1 MKRNKW
7 LFGRAIPASVLAAS
21 MFASNYSGIVAKAAP
36 TVSTQSFTV
45 APVST
50 GTSIYMNST
59 QITRAMP
66 AGLDTTKQVKWT
78 TSDPYVAYVDLV
90 GNKQGDYSGK
100 ILGVSGGSAK
110 ITGTGVDTNGNPAT
124 VNITVTVVE
133 TQQTTNLEKV
143 VYYYNAGDP
152 TIPAALATTN
162 WQVNNIPTAPS
173 GKKFPSKNYVG
184 YVDGENGVKWLIS
197 KDTLIK
203 SNDKILLGDERPHG
217 VITGIVSDAITLY
230 DPNLSSADQIQ
241 YLQGGRYIPQTG
253 QSSGS
258 GTNNSGAAATYN
270 AKEVI
275 TNIMPDGNNGL
286 WILGENG
293 NATHI
298 VRKQMSLMG
307 KALLQTE
314 ISRNYN
320 DRFGFQ
326 SGNTSFSSTADMI
339 KALMTGDKDAARATG
354 DTDNDGL
361 WTTMYAS
368 GEIWRYN
375 YMKENFGESDER
387 TKDAKASAIRA
398 VESIVT
404 LGYISGTQLKVTSK
418 NNVNDYV
425 YVVNSYGGNVSTIE
439 EAKAWLAENE
449 GKPVYVDENG
459 KYTLDHTKKPAASG
473 FFARSYK
480 VNTSNNGATVPEAE
494 TWDNAWIK
502 KKAGQATDIN
512 GKTVYYNVAGSFK
525 NGTNSAL
532 KAYDTVAVPPRLTN
546 IFASQN
552 EGFDADTKA
561 LDSNKVVYKAT
572 TSTDELVGHYFTL
585 DLAYKA
591 FKDEDP
597 ELAALI
603 KNNMINHTN
612 ALVLNNYFQL
622 TVNGENPTE
631 SRFNAGLTSG
641 EVNGLNVPN
650 APTRWANMNPEYLDG
665 NKDAW
670 GRDADYEDGPLNAQ
684 LLLQALAVAKD
695 FGGYTAEEK
704 ASLVNQGIDV
714 VEPLDF
720 ANEYNV
726 MNGKK
731 ASTAN
736 EHNDYEVRYPKSYN
750 SKSMLDM
757 TLQYLARYF
766 GIAAHNGDDIGVSGV
781 THESYMNYSDEE
793 EEALAY
799 YTLSHHADSFN
810 GDEIL
815 EGMNQWWTNE
825 KREKNPFM
833 TTFYAASLGALKA
846 KGIDIGNAQV
856 DLAGST
862 WQMTRIPNNFIN
874 WDVLSANRNDVTHVA
889 PNLMADQLI
898 PRDEVMMSKYNTN
911 IFGTMDR
918 RTIDSGSSRT
928 NESSTVIS
936 MPYWITQNP
945 EDAANVS
952 TLGTSVTA
960 PVNNGT
966 ESLEYAT
973 NLASMNPDANYNAAT
988 HTFTINVGDSVKL
1001 DAKTTGYVRNV
1012 SWSTD
1017 SWDQAGYSNGLP
1029 TQINADSNVAGVLDL
1044 RNLATYDDKGNVSP
1058 TDLSVNGEYYGAYA
1072 TGLKPGTSTVTA
1084 TVIDGFFRTPKKIT
1098 YTIKVVDSK
1107 ATDAIAPAKL
1117 DNDSFA
1123 YPTWLKNA
1131 MSDTSLNED
1140 GHKNV
1145 DISYE
1150 SSSPSDVTVAAN
1162 GDITYLTD
1170 NPAKITAVVTYS
1182 AMTIDGDPRFETDSH
1197 VMTFERTVSK
1207 NATSTVT
1214 FNSQGGTSVASTTAA
1229 YNEAITSPT
1238 TPTRDGYTFLGWF
1251 KDQAGTQAW
1260 NFTTD
1265 KVTASTTLYAK
1276 WSQNQTNNPNTYTVT
1291 FNSSGGT
1298 PVTNATVAENTK
1310 VSAPTNPTKTGYTF
1324 AGWYDET
1331 TSTTVPYNF
1340 DTNVK
1345 GNVTLTAHWKIN
1357 SYKVTFSSNGGSVT
1371 ASATVDY
1378 NTKVSVPAKPIRTGY
1393 TFVGW
1398 FNEKVSSSVPYN
1410 FNSLVTENVTLTAHW
1425 KINSYRV
1432 TFISNGGTAVASKTA
1447 NYNSVIAKPANPV
1460 KKGFVF
1466 AGWYKDAA
1474 FKTAWNFTTNKL
1486 TTNTTLYAKWVV
1498 GTPTSLTAKKASSTS
1513 AKLTWSKV
1521 SGVSGYEIVRST
1533 SSNFASKTTK
1543 TTTSETITA
1552 SGLVKGKN
1560 YYFKVRAYTVVGNVK
1575 VYSNYTTVV
1584 KIKL

>member
-7 LFGRAIPASVLAAS
+7 RFTKAVPASVLAIS
-21 MFASNYSGIVAKAAP
+21 MFATPFSSVVANAAP
-36 TVSTQSFTV
+36 TISTQSV
-45 APVST
+45 ASVST
-50 GTSIYMNST
+50 GTTILMNTT
-59 QITRAMP
+59 QITHAKP
-66 AGLDTTKQVKWT
+66 NGLDTTKPVKWT
-78 TSDPYVAYVDLV
+78 TSDPYVAYVDTI
-90 GNKQGDYSGK
+90 GNASGDYSGK
-100 ILGVSGGSAK
+100 ILGVSGGSAI
-110 ITGTGVDTNGNPAT
+110 ITGIGVDGSGAPTT
-124 VNITVTVVE
+124 VNITVSVIE
-133 TQQTTNLEKV
+133 TQSTTNLEKV

-152 TIPAALATTN
+152 KIPATLATTN
-162 WQVNNIPTAPS
+162 WQTTNIPTAPS
-173 GKKFPSKNYVG
+173 GTKFPSKSYVG
-184 YVDGENGVKWLIS
+184 YVNGESGVKWLVS

-230 DPNLSSADQIQ
+230 DPNLTPADQIQ

-258 GTNNSGAAATYN
+258 GTNNNGAAATYN

-286 WILGENG
+286 WVLGETG

-314 ISRNYN
+314 ISRNYT

-326 SGNTSFSSTADMI
+326 SGSTTFSSTADMI
-339 KALMTGDKDAARATG
+339 KALMTADKDAARGTG

-375 YMKENFGESDER
+375 YMKDNFGESDER
-387 TKDAKASAIRA
+387 TIDAKASAIRA

-404 LGYISGTQLKVTSK
+404 LGYVSGTQLKVTSK

-425 YVVNSYGGNVSTIE
+425 YVVNSYGGNVSTID
-439 EAKAWLAENE
+439 EAKAWLAANE

-459 KYTLDHTKKPAASG
+459 KYTLDYTKKPASSG

-502 KKAGQATDIN
+502 KKAGQTTDVN
-512 GKTVYYNVAGSFK
+512 GKTVYYNVPGSFK
-525 NGTNSAL
+525 NGTNPAL
-532 KAYDTVAVPPRLTN
+532 KAYDTVAVPPRLTKTFTN
-546 IFASQN
+546 QN
-552 EGFDADTKA
+552 AGFDADTKA

-603 KNNMINHTN
+603 KNDMINHTN

-622 TVNGENPTE
+622 TVNGENPAE
-631 SRFNAGLTSG
+631 SRFDTGTIPG
-641 EVNGLNVPN
+641 NGLNVPN

-684 LLLQALAVAKD
+684 LQLQALVVARD
-695 FGGYTAEEK
+695 LGTYTPEER
-704 ASLVNQGIDV
+704 ALLVAQGIDV

-731 ASTAN
+731 ASSTVN
-736 EHNDYEVRYPKSYN
+736 EHNDFEVRYPKTHN
-750 SKSMLDM
+750 STSMLDM
-757 TLQYLARYF
+757 SLQYLARYF

-799 YTLSHHADSFN
+799 YTLSHHADKFN

-833 TTFYAASLGALKA
+833 TTFYAASLGALKD
-846 KGIDIGNAQV
+846 KGIDIGNPQV

-874 WDVLSANRNDVTHVA
+874 WDVLSANRNDVTHIA

-918 RTIDSGSSRT
+918 RTIDSGNSRSM
-928 NESSTVIS
+928 ESSTVIS

-945 EDAANVS
+945 EDAAYVEG
-952 TLGTSVTA
+952 LGSKITA
-960 PVNNGT
+960 PVNKGT
-966 ESLEYAT
+966 ESLEYPT
-973 NLASMNPDANYNAAT
+973 NIVSMNPNAKYNADS

-1012 SWSTD
+1012 SWSTNA
-1017 SWDQAGYSNGLP
+1017 WDQAGYSNGLP
-1029 TQINADSNVAGVLDL
+1029 TQINAEANAFQVIDL
-1044 RNLATYDDKGNVSP
+1044 RNIATYGDEGNISP

-1072 TGLKPGTSTVTA
+1072 TALKPGICTVTA
-1084 TVIDGFFRTPKKIT
+1084 TVIDGFFRTPTKIT
-1098 YTIKVVDSK
+1098 YTIKVIDPNKSNEP
-1107 ATDAIAPAKL
+1107 IAPAKL
-1117 DNDSFA
+1117 DKDAFA

-1131 MSDTSLNED
+1131 MAETGLNTD
-1140 GHKNV
+1140 GHKFV
-1145 DISYE
+1145 EVSYE
-1150 SSSPSDVTVAAN
+1150 SSSPSDVAVAVN
-1162 GDITYLTD
+1162 GDVTY
-1170 NPAKITAVVTYS
+1170 ITAQPANITATVVYS
-1182 AMTIDGDPRFETDSH
+1182 GMTMNGEPAFPNDSH
-1197 VMTFERTVSK
+1197 VMTFVRTVSK
-1207 NATSTVT
+1207 NATSTVS
-1214 FNSQGGTSVASTTAA
+1214 FDSKGGSTVDSKTVGYNVTITA
-1229 YNEAITSPT
+1229 PT
-1238 TPTRDGYTFLGWF
+1238 TPTRTGYTFLGWY
-1251 KDQAGTQAW
+1251 KDEAGIQAW
-1260 NFTTD
+1260 NFATD
-1265 KVTASTTLYAK
+1265 KVTASTVLYAK
-1276 WSQNQTNNPNTYTVT
+1276 WSLNNDNNNNINKYTIT
-1291 FNSSGGT
+1291 FNSNGGS
-1298 PVTNATVAENTK
+1298 PVTSNTVVENT
-1310 VSAPTNPTKTGYTF
+1310 SISEPTKPTRLGYTF
-1324 AGWYDET
+1324 AGWYNEAVSKT
-1331 TSTTVPYNF
+1331 EPYNF
-1340 DTNVK
+1340 NTVVK

-1357 SYKVTFSSNGGSVT
+1357 SYKVTFN
-1371 ASATVDY
+1371 
-1378 NTKVSVPAKPIRTGY
+1378 
-1393 TFVGW
+1393 
-1398 FNEKVSSSVPYN
+1398 
-1410 FNSLVTENVTLTAHW
+1410 
-1425 KINSYRV
+1425 
-1432 TFISNGGTAVASKTA
+1432 SNGGTAVTTKIA
-1447 NYNSVIAKPANPV
+1447 NYNTVIAKPTNPTR
-1460 KKGFVF
+1460 KGFVF
-1466 AGWYKDAA
+1466 VGWYKDAA
-1474 FKTAWNFTTNKL
+1474 FKTAWNFTSSKL
-1486 TTNTTLYAKWVV
+1486 TGNTILYAKWMVA
-1498 GTPTSLTAKKASSTS
+1498 TPKGPKGVKVSSTS
-1513 AKLTWSKV
+1513 IKLTWATV
-1521 SGVSGYEIVRST
+1521 SGVSGYEIVRAT
-1533 SSNFASKTTK
+1533 ASNFTGKVTK
-1543 TTTSETITA
+1543 TTSKGSLTA
-1552 SGLVKGKN
+1552 TGLVKGKT
-1560 YYFKVRAYTVVGNVK
+1560 YYFKVRAYTVVGKVK
-1575 VYSNYTTVV
+1575 VYSNYTSVI
-1584 KIKL
+1584 KIKLS

>member
-7 LFGRAIPASVLAAS
+7 LFGRALPASVLAAS
-21 MFASNYSGIVAKAAP
+21 MFASSYSGIVVKAAP
-36 TVSTQSFTV
+36 TVSTNSFTV

-50 GTSIYMNST
+50 GTSIYMNTT

-66 AGLDTTKQVKWT
+66 AGLDTTKPVKWT

-90 GNKQGDYSGK
+90 GNKKGDYSGK

-110 ITGTGVDTNGNPAT
+110 ITGTGVDKDGNAAT

-133 TQQTTNLEKV
+133 TQQATNLEKV

-152 TIPAALATTN
+152 NIPEALATTN

-184 YVDGENGVKWLIS
+184 YVNGENGVKWLIS

-230 DPNLSSADQIQ
+230 DPNLSPADQIQ

-253 QSSGS
+253 ESSGS
-258 GTNNSGAAATYN
+258 GTNNSGAAASFN

-286 WILGENG
+286 WVLGEKG

-314 ISRNYN
+314 ISRNYT
-320 DRFGFQ
+320 DRYGFQ
-326 SGNTSFSSTADMI
+326 SGNMRFNSQADMI
-339 KALMTGDKDAARATG
+339 KALMTADKDAARG
-354 DTDNDGL
+354 NYDTDNDGL

-375 YMKENFGESDER
+375 YMKEHFGESDSR
-387 TKDAKASAIRA
+387 TQDAKASAIRA

-425 YVVNSYGGNVSTIE
+425 YVVNSYGGNVKTID

-459 KYTLDHTKKPAASG
+459 KYTLDHTKKPASAG

-480 VNTSNNGATVPEAE
+480 VNTSNNGATLPEAE

-502 KKAGQATDIN
+502 KKAGQTKDIN
-512 GKTVYYNVAGSFK
+512 GNTVYYNVAGSFK
-525 NGTNSAL
+525 NGTNPAL
-532 KAYDTVAVPPRLTN
+532 KAYDTVAVPPRLTE

-552 EGFDADTKA
+552 EGIDADTKA
-561 LDSNKVVYKAT
+561 LDSDKVVYKAT

-631 SRFNAGLTSG
+631 ARFNEGTIRG
-641 EVNGLNVPN
+641 DGLNVPN
-650 APTRWANMNPEYLDG
+650 APTRWANLNPEYLDG

-684 LLLQALAVAKD
+684 LQLQALVVARD
-695 FGGYTAEEK
+695 LGGYTPEEK
-704 ASLVNQGIDV
+704 AILKAQGIDV
-714 VEPLDF
+714 IEPLDF
-720 ANEYNV
+720 ANEYKV
-726 MNGKK
+726 MNGVKTSEK
-731 ASTAN
+731 AN
-736 EHNDYEVRYPKSYN
+736 EHNDFEVRYPKTYN

-757 TLQYLARYF
+757 TLQYLSRYF

-799 YTLSHHADSFN
+799 YTLSHHADQFN

-846 KGIDIGNAQV
+846 KGINIGNAQV
-856 DLAGST
+856 DLAGSE
-862 WQMTRIPNNFIN
+862 WYMSRIPNNFMN
-874 WDVLSANRNDVTHVA
+874 FDVLSANRNDVTHVA
-889 PNLMADQLI
+889 PNLMVDQLI

-918 RTIDSGSSRT
+918 RTIDSGNSLT
-928 NESSTVIS
+928 MASSTVIS

-945 EDAANVS
+945 EDAAYVEK
-952 TLGTSVTA
+952 LGSKVTA
-960 PVNNGT
+960 PVNKGT
-966 ESLEYAT
+966 ESLAYPT
-973 NLASMNPDANYNAAT
+973 NIASMNPHAKYNADT
-988 HTFTINVGDSVKL
+988 HTLTINVGDSVRL
-1001 DAKTTGYVRNV
+1001 DAKTKGYVRNV
-1012 SWSTD
+1012 SWATN
-1017 SWDQAGYSNGLP
+1017 SWDQAGYNNGLP
-1029 TQINADSNVAGVLDL
+1029 TQINADANVSQVIDL
-1044 RNLATYDDKGNVSP
+1044 RNIATYGDEGNVRP

-1072 TGLKPGTSTVTA
+1072 TGLKPGTTTVTA
-1084 TVIDGFFRTPKKIT
+1084 YVIDGFFRTPAKIT
-1098 YTIKVVDSK
+1098 YTIKVVDPKK
-1107 ATDAIAPAKL
+1107 AAEQIAPAQL
-1117 DNDSFA
+1117 DKHSFA

-1131 MSDTSLNED
+1131 MAEKGLNTD
-1140 GHKNV
+1140 GNKNV
-1145 DISYE
+1145 QISYE
-1150 SSSPSDVTVAAN
+1150 SSSPDDVAVDSETGQV
-1162 GDITYLTD
+1162 TYKTN
-1170 NPAKITAVVTYS
+1170 NPAKITATVIYS
-1182 AMTIDGDPRFETDSH
+1182 AMTIDGEPRFETDSH

-1207 NATSTVT
+1207 NASHKVS
-1214 FNSQGGTSVASTTAA
+1214 FNS
-1229 YNEAITSPT
+1229 
-1238 TPTRDGYTFLGWF
+1238 
-1251 KDQAGTQAW
+1251 K
-1260 NFTTD
+1260 
-1265 KVTASTTLYAK
+1265 
-1276 WSQNQTNNPNTYTVT
+1276 
-1291 FNSSGGT
+1291 
-1298 PVTNATVAENTK
+1298 
-1310 VSAPTNPTKTGYTF
+1310 
-1324 AGWYDET
+1324 
-1331 TSTTVPYNF
+1331 
-1340 DTNVK
+1340 
-1345 GNVTLTAHWKIN
+1345 
-1357 SYKVTFSSNGGSVT
+1357 GGSVVNAKT
-1371 ASATVDY
+1371 TTY
-1378 NTKVSVPAKPIRTGY
+1378 NAVITKPV
-1393 TFVGW
+1393 
-1398 FNEKVSSSVPYN
+1398 
-1410 FNSLVTENVTLTAHW
+1410 
-1425 KINSYRV
+1425 
-1432 TFISNGGTAVASKTA
+1432 
-1447 NYNSVIAKPANPV
+1447 NPTR
-1460 KKGFVF
+1460 KGFVF
-1466 AGWYKDAA
+1466 AGWYQDESL
-1474 FKTAWNFTTNKL
+1474 KTAWNFAADRVVESK
-1486 TTNTTLYAKWVV
+1486 TLYAKWVV
-1498 GTPTSLTAKKASSTS
+1498 ASPKSLKATKASSTS
-1513 AKLTWSKV
+1513 IKLTWTGV
-1521 SGVSGYEIVRST
+1521 SGVSGYEISRAT
-1533 SSNFASKTTK
+1533 TSNFSSKVTK
-1543 TTTSETITA
+1543 TTSKATLTTT
-1552 SGLVKGKN
+1552 GLVKGKT

-1575 VYSNYTTVV
+1575 VYSNEATVV
-1584 KIKL
+1584 KYKL

>member
-7 LFGRAIPASVLAAS
+7 FLGRALPASVLAAS
-21 MFASNYSGIVAKAAP
+21 MFAGTINGVVVKAAP
-36 TVSTQSFTV
+36 TIATQSTV
-45 APVST
+45 ADIST
-50 GTSIYMNST
+50 GTKIYMTTT
-59 QITRAMP
+59 QITHAKP
-66 AGLDTTKQVKWT
+66 AGLDTTKPVKWT
-78 TSDPYVAYVDLV
+78 TSDPYVAYVDMI
-90 GNKQGDYSGK
+90 GNAKGDYSGK
-100 ILGVSGGSAK
+100 ILGISGGTAR
-110 ITGTGVDTNGNPAT
+110 ITGTGVDASGNPLT
-124 VNITVTVVE
+124 VNITVTVGE
-133 TQQTTNLEKV
+133 TQSATNLEKV
-143 VYYYNAGDP
+143 VYYYNAGDAN
-152 TIPAALATTN
+152 IPAALKDSKWETT
-162 WQVNNIPTAPS
+162 NIPTAPS
-173 GKKFPSKNYVG
+173 GTKFPSKNYVG
-184 YVDGENGVKWLIS
+184 YVNGESGVKWLIS

-203 SNDKILLGDERPHG
+203 SNDKIILGDERPHG

-230 DPNLSSADQIQ
+230 DPNLAPADQIQ

-253 QSSGS
+253 DSSGS
-258 GTNNSGAAATYN
+258 GTNNGGASATYN

-286 WILGENG
+286 WVLGEKG

-314 ISRNYN
+314 ISRNYT

-326 SGNTSFSSTADMI
+326 SGNMRFDSQADMI
-339 KALMTGDKDAARATG
+339 KALMTADKDAGRG
-354 DTDNDGL
+354 NYDTDNDGL

-375 YMKENFGESDER
+375 YMKENFGESDAR

-404 LGYISGTQLKVTSK
+404 LGYVSGTQLKVTSK

-425 YVVNSYGGNVSTIE
+425 YVVNTYGGNVSTIE

-459 KYTLDHTKKPAASG
+459 KYTLDHTKQPAASG

-480 VNTSNNGATVPEAE
+480 VNTSNNGATTPEAE

-502 KKAGQATDIN
+502 KKVGQTTDIN
-512 GKTVYYNVAGSFK
+512 GKTVYYNVAGAFK
-525 NGTNSAL
+525 NGTNPAL

-552 EGFDADTKA
+552 EGLDADTKA

-631 SRFNAGLTSG
+631 SRFNEETIRG
-641 EVNGLNVPN
+641 NGLNVPN

-695 FGGYTAEEK
+695 FGGYTSEEK
-704 ASLVNQGIDV
+704 ELLKAQGIDV
-714 VEPLDF
+714 IEPLDF
-720 ANEYNV
+720 ANEYKV
-726 MNGKK
+726 MNGQK
-731 ASTAN
+731 ATTKAN
-736 EHNDYEVRYPKSYN
+736 EHNDYEVRYPKTYN

-799 YTLSHHADSFN
+799 YTLSHHADQFN

-846 KGIDIGNAQV
+846 KGINIGNAQV
-856 DLAGST
+856 DLAGSE
-862 WQMTRIPNNFIN
+862 WQMSRVPNNFMN
-874 WDVLSANRNDVTHVA
+874 FDVLSANRNDVTHVA
-889 PNLMADQLI
+889 PNLMVDQLI

-918 RTIDSGSSRT
+918 RTIDSGNSLT
-928 NESSTVIS
+928 MESSTVIS

-945 EDAANVS
+945 EDAEYVS
-952 TLGTSVTA
+952 ELGAKVTK
-960 PVNNGT
+960 PVNKGT
-966 ESLEYAT
+966 ESLSYPT
-973 NLASMNPDANYNAAT
+973 NIAKMNPHAKYNEDT

-1001 DAKTTGYVRNV
+1001 DAKTSGYVRNV
-1012 SWSTD
+1012 SWATNA
-1017 SWDQAGYSNGLP
+1017 WDQAGYSNGLP
-1029 TQINADSNVAGVLDL
+1029 SQINAESNVSGVIDL
-1044 RNLATYDDKGNVSP
+1044 RNLATYGDEGNVSP
-1058 TDLSVNGEYYGAYA
+1058 TDLSVNGEYYGSYA
-1072 TGLKPGTSTVTA
+1072 TALKPGTATVTA
-1084 TVIDGFFRTPKKIT
+1084 YVIDGFFRTPAKIT
-1098 YTIKVVDSK
+1098 YTIKVVDPKKS
-1107 ATDAIAPAKL
+1107 AELIAPSNL
-1117 DNDSFA
+1117 DKNSFA

-1131 MSDTSLNED
+1131 MAEKGLNTD
-1140 GHKNV
+1140 GNKNIK
-1145 DISYE
+1145 ISYE
-1150 SSSPSDVTVAAN
+1150 SSSPDDVAVDSETGDVTYKTDKPAN
-1162 GDITYLTD
+1162 
-1170 NPAKITAVVTYS
+1170 ITATVVYS
-1182 AMTIDGDPRFETDSH
+1182 AMTIDGEPRFETDSH
-1197 VMTFERTVSK
+1197 VMTFVRTVSK
-1207 NATSTVT
+1207 NAKQTVS
-1214 FNSQGGTSVASTTAA
+1214 FNSQGGSAVDSKNAS

-1238 TPTRDGYTFLGWF
+1238 PTKSGYTLQGWY
-1251 KDQAGTQAW
+1251 KDEAGTQAW
-1260 NFTTD
+1260 NFATD
-1265 KVTASTTLYAK
+1265 KVTESTTLYAK
-1276 WSQNQTNNPNTYTVT
+1276 WGINKYTVA
-1291 FNSSGGT
+1291 FN
-1298 PVTNATVAENTK
+1298 
-1310 VSAPTNPTKTGYTF
+1310 
-1324 AGWYDET
+1324 
-1331 TSTTVPYNF
+1331 
-1340 DTNVK
+1340 
-1345 GNVTLTAHWKIN
+1345 
-1357 SYKVTFSSNGGSVT
+1357 SNGGSTVT
-1371 ASATVDY
+1371 
-1378 NTKVSVPAKPIRTGY
+1378 TKTG
-1393 TFVGW
+1393 
-1398 FNEKVSSSVPYN
+1398 
-1410 FNSLVTENVTLTAHW
+1410 
-1425 KINSYRV
+1425 
-1432 TFISNGGTAVASKTA
+1432 
-1447 NYNSVIAKPANPV
+1447 NYNSVIAKPANPT

-1474 FKTAWNFTTNKL
+1474 LKTAWNFTTDKV
-1486 TTNTTLYAKWVV
+1486 TANTTLYAKWVV
-1498 GTPTSLTAKKASSTS
+1498 ATPTSVKATKASTTSIKVYWST
-1513 AKLTWSKV
+1513 V
-1521 SGVSGYEIVRST
+1521 SGVSGYEIDRAT
-1533 SSNFASKTTK
+1533 ASNFTGKTTK
-1543 TTTSETITA
+1543 TTTTGTFTA
-1552 SGLVKGKN
+1552 TGLVKGKT
-1560 YYFKVRAYTVVGNVK
+1560 YYFKVRAYTLVGKVK

-1584 KIKL
+1584 KYKL

>member
-7 LFGRAIPASVLAAS
+7 RFGRALPASVLAAS

-36 TVSTQSFTV
+36 SVSTQSFTV

-50 GTSIYMNST
+50 GTSIYMNTT

-66 AGLDTTKQVKWT
+66 TGLDTTKPVKWK

-90 GNKQGDYSGK
+90 GNKKGDYSGK

-133 TQQTTNLEKV
+133 TQQATNLEKV

-152 TIPAALATTN
+152 NIPAALATTN
-162 WQVNNIPTAPS
+162 WQVNNIPTPPS

-230 DPNLSSADQIQ
+230 DPNLSPADQIQ

-253 QSSGS
+253 ESSGS
-258 GTNNSGAAATYN
+258 GTNNSGAAASFN

-286 WILGENG
+286 WVLGEKG

-314 ISRNYN
+314 ISRNYT
-320 DRFGFQ
+320 DRYGFQ
-326 SGNTSFSSTADMI
+326 SGNMRFNSQADMI
-339 KALMTGDKDAARATG
+339 KALMTADKDAARG
-354 DTDNDGL
+354 NYDTDNDGL

-375 YMKENFGESDER
+375 YMKEHFGESDSR
-387 TKDAKASAIRA
+387 TQDAKASAIRA

-425 YVVNSYGGNVSTIE
+425 YVVNSYGGNVQTID

-459 KYTLDHTKKPAASG
+459 KYTLDHTKKPAAAG

-480 VNTSNNGATVPEAE
+480 VNTSNNGATLPEAE

-512 GKTVYYNVAGSFK
+512 GNTVYYNVPGSFK

-532 KAYDTVAVPPRLTN
+532 KAYDTVAVPPRLTE
-546 IFASQN
+546 IFANQN
-552 EGFDADTKA
+552 EGMDAATKA
-561 LDSNKVVYKAT
+561 LDSDKVVYKAT

-591 FKDEDP
+591 FKEEDP

-631 SRFNAGLTSG
+631 SRFNEGTIRG
-641 EVNGLNVPN
+641 NGLNVPN

-684 LLLQALAVAKD
+684 LLLQALVVAKD
-695 FGGYTAEEK
+695 FGGYTPEEK
-704 ASLVNQGIDV
+704 TILKAQGIDV
-714 VEPLDF
+714 IEPLDF
-720 ANEYNV
+720 ANEYKV
-726 MNGKK
+726 MNGVKTEK
-731 ASTAN
+731 AN
-736 EHNDYEVRYPKSYN
+736 EHNDFEVRYPKTYN

-757 TLQYLARYF
+757 TLQYLSRYF

-799 YTLSHHADSFN
+799 YTLSHHADQFN

-846 KGIDIGNAQV
+846 KGINIGNAQV
-856 DLAGST
+856 DLAGSE
-862 WQMTRIPNNFIN
+862 WYMSRIPNNFMN
-874 WDVLSANRNDVTHVA
+874 FDVLSANRNDVTHVA
-889 PNLMADQLI
+889 PNLMVDQLI

-918 RTIDSGSSRT
+918 RTVDSGNSLT
-928 NESSTVIS
+928 MESSTVIS

-945 EDAANVS
+945 EDAEYVEN
-952 TLGTSVTA
+952 LGSKVTA
-960 PVNNGT
+960 PVNKGT
-966 ESLEYAT
+966 ESLAFPT
-973 NLASMNPDANYNAAT
+973 NIASMNPHAKYNADT

-1001 DAKTTGYVRNV
+1001 DAKTKGYVRNV
-1012 SWSTD
+1012 SWSTN
-1017 SWDQAGYSNGLP
+1017 SWDQAGYNNGLP
-1029 TQINADSNVAGVLDL
+1029 TQINADANVSQVIDL
-1044 RNLATYDDKGNVSP
+1044 RNIATYGDEGNVRP

-1072 TGLKPGTSTVTA
+1072 TALKPGTTTVTA
-1084 TVIDGFFRTPKKIT
+1084 YVIDGFFRTPAKIT
-1098 YTIKVVDSK
+1098 YTIKVVDPKKS
-1107 ATDAIAPAKL
+1107 AEQIAPAQL
-1117 DNDSFA
+1117 DKNSFA

-1131 MSDTSLNED
+1131 MVEKGLNTD
-1140 GHKNV
+1140 GNKNIQ
-1145 DISYE
+1145 ISYE
-1150 SSSPSDVTVAAN
+1150 SSSPDDVAVDSETGQV
-1162 GDITYLTD
+1162 TYKTN
-1170 NPAKITAVVTYS
+1170 NPAKITATVVYS
-1182 AMTIDGDPRFETDSH
+1182 AMTIDGEPRFETDSH

-1207 NATSTVT
+1207 NATH
-1214 FNSQGGTSVASTTAA
+1214 
-1229 YNEAITSPT
+1229 
-1238 TPTRDGYTFLGWF
+1238 
-1251 KDQAGTQAW
+1251 
-1260 NFTTD
+1260 
-1265 KVTASTTLYAK
+1265 
-1276 WSQNQTNNPNTYTVT
+1276 
-1291 FNSSGGT
+1291 
-1298 PVTNATVAENTK
+1298 K
-1310 VSAPTNPTKTGYTF
+1310 VSFN
-1324 AGWYDET
+1324 
-1331 TSTTVPYNF
+1331 
-1340 DTNVK
+1340 
-1345 GNVTLTAHWKIN
+1345 
-1357 SYKVTFSSNGGSVT
+1357 SNGGSAVN
-1371 ASATVDY
+1371 AQSATY
-1378 NTKVSVPAKPIRTGY
+1378 NT
-1393 TFVGW
+1393 
-1398 FNEKVSSSVPYN
+1398 E
-1410 FNSLVTENVTLTAHW
+1410 
-1425 KINSYRV
+1425 
-1432 TFISNGGTAVASKTA
+1432 
-1447 NYNSVIAKPANPV
+1447 IAKPVNPTR
-1460 KKGFVF
+1460 KGFVF
-1466 AGWYKDAA
+1466 AGWYQDESL
-1474 FKTAWNFTTNKL
+1474 KTTWNFTTDRVVESK
-1486 TTNTTLYAKWVV
+1486 TLYAKWAVA
-1498 GTPTSLTAKKASSTS
+1498 TPSSLKASKASSTS
-1513 AKLTWSKV
+1513 IKLTWTGV
-1521 SGVSGYEIVRST
+1521 SGVSGFEVSRAT
-1533 SSNFASKTTK
+1533 ASNFSGKVTK
-1543 TTTSETITA
+1543 TTSKAVFTA
-1552 SGLVKGKN
+1552 TGLVKGKT
-1560 YYFKVRAYTVVGNVK
+1560 YYFKVRAYTVVGKAK

>member
-1 MKRNKW
+1 MKRSKW
-7 LFGRAIPASVLAAS
+7 RFSKSVTTAALALS
-21 MFASNYSGIVAKAAP
+21 MVAGNFSSMVVEAAP
-36 TVSTQSFTV
+36 TVSTQAFTV
-45 APVST
+45 KNVST

-59 QITRAMP
+59 QITHAKP
-66 AGLDTTKQVKWT
+66 TGLDTTKPVKWT
-78 TSDPYVAYVDLV
+78 TSDPYVAYVDMV
-90 GNKQGDYSGK
+90 GNANGDYSGK
-100 ILGVSGGSAK
+100 ILGVSGGSAR
-110 ITGTGVDTNGNPAT
+110 ITGSGVDADGNSKT

-133 TQQTTNLEKV
+133 SQSTTHLEKV

-152 TIPAALATTN
+152 NIPAALAQTN
-162 WQVNNIPTAPS
+162 WQTTNIPTAPS
-173 GKKFPSKNYVG
+173 GKKFPSKSYVG
-184 YVDGENGVKWLIS
+184 YVNGEDGVKWLVS

-203 SNDKILLGDERPHG
+203 SNDKILLGEEDKPHG

-253 QSSGS
+253 ESSGS
-258 GTNNSGAAATYN
+258 GTNNGGTVQSFN
-270 AKEVI
+270 AKEVV

-286 WILGENG
+286 WVLGEKG

-314 ISRNYN
+314 ISRNYT

-326 SGNTSFSSTADMI
+326 SGSMSFSSTADMI
-339 KALMTGDKDAARATG
+339 KALMTADKDAARATG

-375 YMKENFGESDER
+375 YMKENFGESDAR

-404 LGYISGTQLKVTSK
+404 LGYVSGTQLKVTSK

-425 YVVNSYGGNVSTIE
+425 YVVNSYGGNVSTVD

-459 KYTLDHTKKPAASG
+459 KYTLDHTKKPASSG

-502 KKAGQATDIN
+502 KKAGQTTDVN
-512 GKTVYYNVAGSFK
+512 GKTVYYNVPGSFK
-525 NGTNSAL
+525 NGTNPAL
-532 KAYDTVAVPPRLTN
+532 KVYDTVAVPPRLTE
-546 IFASQN
+546 IFANQN
-552 EGFDADTKA
+552 GDFDADTKA

-591 FKDEDP
+591 FKEEDP

-603 KNNMINHTN
+603 KNDMINHTN

-622 TVNGENPTE
+622 TVNGENPAE
-631 SRFNAGLTSG
+631 SRFNEGTIRG
-641 EVNGLNVPN
+641 NGLNVPN

-684 LLLQALAVAKD
+684 LQLQALVVARD
-695 FGGYTAEEK
+695 LGDYTPEEK
-704 ASLVNQGIDV
+704 AILEAQGIDV
-714 VEPLDF
+714 IKPLDF
-720 ANEYNV
+720 ENEYKV
-726 MNGKK
+726 MNGVK
-731 ASTAN
+731 ASTTAN
-736 EHNDYEVRYPKSYN
+736 QHNDFEVRYPKTHN

-799 YTLSHHADSFN
+799 YTLSHHADKFN

-833 TTFYAASLGALKA
+833 TTFYAVSLGALKA

-856 DLAGST
+856 DLAGSE
-862 WQMTRIPNNFIN
+862 WYMSRIPNNFMN

-918 RTIDSGSSRT
+918 RTIDSGNSRT
-928 NESSTVIS
+928 MESSTVIS

-945 EDAANVS
+945 EDAAYVED
-952 TLGTSVTA
+952 LGSKVTG
-960 PVNNGT
+960 PVNDGT
-966 ESLEYAT
+966 ESLKYPT
-973 NLASMNPDANYNAAT
+973 NLASMNPNAKYNADS

-1012 SWSTD
+1012 SWATN

-1029 TQINADSNVAGVLDL
+1029 TQINPESNTSQVLDL
-1044 RNLATYDDKGNVSP
+1044 RNIATYGDEGNVSP

-1084 TVIDGFFRTPKKIT
+1084 YVIDGFFRTPAKIT
-1098 YTIKVVDSK
+1098 YTIKVVDPKKSAEK
-1107 ATDAIAPAKL
+1107 TAPAKV
-1117 DNDSFA
+1117 DEVNFA

-1131 MSDTSLNED
+1131 MADPKRNTD
-1140 GHKNV
+1140 GNKFV
-1145 DISYE
+1145 EVSYE
-1150 SSSPSDVTVAAN
+1150 SSSPDDVAVDEETGN
-1162 GDITYLTD
+1162 ITYKTET
-1170 NPAKITAVVTYS
+1170 PANIIATVVYS
-1182 AMTIDGDPRFETDSH
+1182 GMTMNAEAQFPNDSH
-1197 VMTFERTVSK
+1197 VMTFVSPVSK
-1207 NATSTVT
+1207 NPTYTVS
-1214 FNSQGGTSVASTTAA
+1214 FDSQGGSTVDSRTAG
-1229 YNEAITSPT
+1229 YNEKITAP
-1238 TPTRDGYTFLGWF
+1238 TPT
-1251 KDQAGTQAW
+1251 
-1260 NFTTD
+1260 
-1265 KVTASTTLYAK
+1265 KV
-1276 WSQNQTNNPNTYTVT
+1276 
-1291 FNSSGGT
+1291 
-1298 PVTNATVAENTK
+1298 
-1310 VSAPTNPTKTGYTF
+1310 GYTF
-1324 AGWYDET
+1324 AGWYNEAV
-1331 TSTTVPYNF
+1331 SNTVPYNF
-1340 DTNVK
+1340 
-1345 GNVTLTAHWKIN
+1345 NVTGSVKLTAHWTIN
-1357 SYKVTFSSNGGSVT
+1357 SYKVTFNSNGGSTV
-1371 ASATVDY
+1371 AT
-1378 NTKVSVPAKPIRTGY
+1378 
-1393 TFVGW
+1393 
-1398 FNEKVSSSVPYN
+1398 
-1410 FNSLVTENVTLTAHW
+1410 
-1425 KINSYRV
+1425 KI
-1432 TFISNGGTAVASKTA
+1432 A
-1447 NYNSVIAKPANPV
+1447 NYNTVIAKPTNPTR
-1460 KKGFVF
+1460 KGFVF
-1466 AGWYKDAA
+1466 VGWYKDAA
-1474 FKTAWNFTTNKL
+1474 FKSAWNFTTDKL
-1486 TTNTTLYAKWVV
+1486 TANTTLYAKWMVA
-1498 GTPTSLTAKKASSTS
+1498 TPTGLKAAKASTTS
-1513 AKLTWSKV
+1513 IKLTWTAV
-1521 SGVSGYEIVRST
+1521 SGVSGYEIDRAT
-1533 SSNFASKTTK
+1533 ASNFTGKVTK
-1543 TTTSETITA
+1543 TTTTGTLTA
-1552 SGLVKGKN
+1552 TGLVKGKT
-1560 YYFKVRAYTVVGNVK
+1560 YYFKVRAYNVVGNVK

-1584 KIKL
+1584 PFKLY

>member
-21 MFASNYSGIVAKAAP
+21 MFASNYSDIVAKAAP
-36 TVSTQSFTV
+36 SVSTQSFTV

-50 GTSIYMNST
+50 GTSIYMNTT

-66 AGLDTTKQVKWT
+66 AGLDTTKPVKWT

-90 GNKQGDYSGK
+90 GNKKGDYSGK

-110 ITGTGVDTNGNPAT
+110 ITGTGVDKDGKPAT
-124 VNITVTVVE
+124 VSVTVTVVE

-143 VYYYNAGDP
+143 VYYYNAGDSN
-152 TIPAALATTN
+152 IPEALATTN

-230 DPNLSSADQIQ
+230 DPNLSPADQIQ

-253 QSSGS
+253 ESSGS
-258 GTNNSGAAATYN
+258 GTNNSGAAASFN

-286 WILGENG
+286 WILGEKG

-314 ISRNYN
+314 ISRNYT
-320 DRFGFQ
+320 DRYGFQ
-326 SGNTSFSSTADMI
+326 SGNMRFNSQEDMI
-339 KALMTGDKDAARATG
+339 KALMTGDKDAARG
-354 DTDNDGL
+354 NYDTDNDGL

-375 YMKENFGESDER
+375 YMKEHFGESDSR
-387 TKDAKASAIRA
+387 TQDAKASAIRA

-425 YVVNSYGGNVSTIE
+425 YVVNSYGGNVKTID

-459 KYTLDHTKKPAASG
+459 KYTLDHTKKPASAG

-480 VNTSNNGATVPEAE
+480 VNTSNNGATLPEAE

-502 KKAGQATDIN
+502 KKAGQATDVN
-512 GKTVYYNVAGSFK
+512 GNTVYYNVPGSFK
-525 NGTNSAL
+525 NGTNAAL
-532 KAYDTVAVPPRLTN
+532 KAYDTVAVPPRLTE

-552 EGFDADTKA
+552 EGIDADTKA
-561 LDSNKVVYKAT
+561 LDSDKVVYKAT

-591 FKDEDP
+591 FKDVDP

-631 SRFNAGLTSG
+631 TRFNEGTIRG
-641 EVNGLNVPN
+641 NGLNVPN
-650 APTRWANMNPEYLDG
+650 APTRWANLNPEYLDG

-684 LLLQALAVAKD
+684 LQLQALVVARD
-695 FGGYTAEEK
+695 LGAYTPEEK
-704 ASLVNQGIDV
+704 AILKAQGIDV
-714 VEPLDF
+714 IEPLDF
-720 ANEYNV
+720 ANEYKV
-726 MNGKK
+726 MNGVK
-731 ASTAN
+731 ASQKAN
-736 EHNDYEVRYPKSYN
+736 EHNDFEVRYPKTHN

-757 TLQYLARYF
+757 TLQYLSRYF

-799 YTLSHHADSFN
+799 YTLSHHADQFN

-846 KGIDIGNAQV
+846 KGINIGNAQV
-856 DLAGST
+856 DLKGSE
-862 WQMTRIPNNFIN
+862 WYMSRIPNNFMN
-874 WDVLSANRNDVTHVA
+874 FDVLSANRNDVTHVA
-889 PNLMADQLI
+889 PNLMVDQLI

-918 RTIDSGSSRT
+918 RTIDSGNSLT
-928 NESSTVIS
+928 MESSTVIS

-945 EDAANVS
+945 EDAEYVDN
-952 TLGTSVTA
+952 LGSKVTA
-960 PVNNGT
+960 PVNKGT
-966 ESLEYAT
+966 ESLAYPT
-973 NLASMNPDANYNAAT
+973 NIASMNPHAKYNADT

-1001 DAKTTGYVRNV
+1001 DAKTKGYVRNV
-1012 SWSTD
+1012 SWSTN
-1017 SWDQAGYSNGLP
+1017 SWDQAGYNNGLP
-1029 TQINADSNVAGVLDL
+1029 TQINADANVSQVIDL
-1044 RNLATYDDKGNVSP
+1044 RNIATYGDEGNVSP

-1072 TGLKPGTSTVTA
+1072 TALKPGTTTVTA
-1084 TVIDGFFRTPKKIT
+1084 YVIDGFFRTPTKIT
-1098 YTIKVVDSK
+1098 YTIKVVDPKKS
-1107 ATDAIAPAKL
+1107 AEQIAPTQL
-1117 DNDSFA
+1117 DKNSFA

-1131 MSDTSLNED
+1131 MVEKGLNTD
-1140 GHKNV
+1140 GNKNIQ
-1145 DISYE
+1145 ISYE
-1150 SSSPSDVTVAAN
+1150 SASPDDVAVDSKTGQV
-1162 GDITYLTD
+1162 TYKTN
-1170 NPAKITAVVTYS
+1170 NPAKITATVVYS
-1182 AMTIDGDPRFETDSH
+1182 AMTIDGEPRFETDSH

-1207 NATSTVT
+1207 NATH
-1214 FNSQGGTSVASTTAA
+1214 
-1229 YNEAITSPT
+1229 
-1238 TPTRDGYTFLGWF
+1238 
-1251 KDQAGTQAW
+1251 
-1260 NFTTD
+1260 
-1265 KVTASTTLYAK
+1265 
-1276 WSQNQTNNPNTYTVT
+1276 
-1291 FNSSGGT
+1291 
-1298 PVTNATVAENTK
+1298 K
-1310 VSAPTNPTKTGYTF
+1310 VS
-1324 AGWYDET
+1324 
-1331 TSTTVPYNF
+1331 
-1340 DTNVK
+1340 
-1345 GNVTLTAHWKIN
+1345 
-1357 SYKVTFSSNGGSVT
+1357 
-1371 ASATVDY
+1371 
-1378 NTKVSVPAKPIRTGY
+1378 
-1393 TFVGW
+1393 
-1398 FNEKVSSSVPYN
+1398 FN
-1410 FNSLVTENVTLTAHW
+1410 
-1425 KINSYRV
+1425 
-1432 TFISNGGTAVASKTA
+1432 SNGGTVVNAKTGT
-1447 NYNSVIAKPANPV
+1447 YNAVIAKPVNPTR
-1460 KKGFVF
+1460 KGFVF
-1466 AGWYKDAA
+1466 AGWYQDESL
-1474 FKTAWNFTTNKL
+1474 KTAWNFATDRVVESK
-1486 TTNTTLYAKWVV
+1486 TLYAKWAVA
-1498 GTPTSLTAKKASSTS
+1498 TPRSLKATKASSTS

-1543 TTTSETITA
+1543 TTTSGTMTA
-1552 SGLVKGKN
+1552 TGLVKGKT
-1560 YYFKVRAYTVVGNVK
+1560 YYLKVRAYTVVGKAK

>member
-1 MKRNKW
+1 MIRRIKRNKW
-7 LFGRAIPASVLAAS
+7 RKAATAAVLAAS
-21 MFASNYSGIVAKAAP
+21 VVAGNFSGLVVKAAP
-36 TVSTQSFTV
+36 TVSTKSFTV
-45 APVST
+45 KDVST
-50 GTSIYMNST
+50 GTSIFMNTT
-59 QITRAMP
+59 QITHAKP
-66 AGLDTTKQVKWT
+66 AGLDTTKPVKWT
-78 TSDPYVAYVDLV
+78 TSDPYVAYVDMI
-90 GNKQGDYSGK
+90 GNTNGDFSGK
-100 ILGVSGGSAK
+100 ILGVSGGTAI
-110 ITGTGVDTNGNPAT
+110 ITGTGVDESGNAKT
-124 VNITVTVVE
+124 VDIKVSVVE
-133 TQQTTNLEKV
+133 SQSKTNLEKV

-152 TIPAALATTN
+152 KIPAALSQTN
-162 WQVNNIPTAPS
+162 WQTTNIPTAPA

-184 YVDGENGVKWLIS
+184 FVNGEDGVKWMVS

-203 SNDKILLGDERPHG
+203 SNDKILLGDERAHG
-217 VITGIVSDAITLY
+217 IITGIVSDAVTLY
-230 DPNLSSADQIQ
+230 DPNLSPADQIQ

-253 QSSGS
+253 GSSGS

-286 WILGENG
+286 WVLGEKG

-314 ISRNYN
+314 ISRNYT

-326 SGNTSFSSTADMI
+326 SGSMSFSSTEDMI
-339 KALMTGDKDAARATG
+339 KALMTADKDAARATG

-375 YMKENFGESDER
+375 YMKENFGETDAR

-398 VESIVT
+398 IESIVT

-439 EAKAWLAENE
+439 EAKAWLTENE
-449 GKPVYVDENG
+449 GKPVFVDENG
-459 KYTLDHTKKPAASG
+459 KYTLDHTKKPASSG

-502 KKAGQATDIN
+502 KKAGQTTDIN
-512 GKTVYYNVAGSFK
+512 GKTVYYNVPGTFK
-525 NGTNSAL
+525 NGTNPKL
-532 KAYDTVAVPPRLTN
+532 KAYDTVAVPPRLTE
-546 IFASQN
+546 IFANQN
-552 EGFDADTKA
+552 SGFDADTKA
-561 LDSNKVVYKAT
+561 LDSDKVVYKAT

-585 DLAYKA
+585 DLAYKT
-591 FKDEDP
+591 FKEDDP

-603 KNNMINHTN
+603 KNDMINHTN

-622 TVNGENPTE
+622 TVNGENPAE
-631 SRFNAGLTSG
+631 SRFNEEEEIRG
-641 EVNGLNVPN
+641 NGLNVPN

-684 LLLQALAVAKD
+684 LQLQALVVARD
-695 FGGYTAEEK
+695 LGAYTPEEK
-704 ASLVNQGIDV
+704 AILVAQGIDV
-714 VEPLDF
+714 AEPLDF
-720 ANEYNV
+720 VNEYKV
-726 MNGKK
+726 MNGVKT
-731 ASTAN
+731 STNAN
-736 EHNDYEVRYPKSYN
+736 EHNDFEVRYPKTHN

-799 YTLSHHADSFN
+799 YTLSHHADKFN

-856 DLAGST
+856 DLAGSE
-862 WQMTRIPNNFIN
+862 WYMNRIPNNFMN

-928 NESSTVIS
+928 MESSTVIS

-945 EDAANVS
+945 EDAAYVEDLES
-952 TLGTSVTA
+952 EVTA

-966 ESLEYAT
+966 ESLAYPT
-973 NLASMNPDANYNAAT
+973 NLASMNPHAKYNADT

-1001 DAKTTGYVRNV
+1001 DAKTTGYIKNV
-1012 SWSTD
+1012 SWATN

-1029 TQINADSNVAGVLDL
+1029 TQINPDANVSQVLDL
-1044 RNLATYDDKGNVSP
+1044 RNLATYGDEGNVSP

-1084 TVIDGFFRTPKKIT
+1084 YVIDGFFRTPAKIT
-1098 YTIKVVDSK
+1098 YTIKVVDPKKS
-1107 ATDAIAPAKL
+1107 AEAIAPAKL
-1117 DNDSFA
+1117 DKHSFA

-1131 MSDTSLNED
+1131 MAEKGLNTD
-1140 GHKNV
+1140 GNKFV
-1145 DISYE
+1145 EVSYE
-1150 SSSPSDVTVAAN
+1150 SSSSDDVEVDET
-1162 GDITYLTD
+1162 GTITYKTEK
-1170 NPAKITAVVTYS
+1170 PAKITATVIYS
-1182 AMTIDGDPRFETDSH
+1182 GMTLNEEAQFPNDSH
-1197 VMTFERTVSK
+1197 VMTFVSTVSK
-1207 NATSTVT
+1207 NAKHTVS
-1214 FNSQGGTSVASTTAA
+1214 FDSQGGSLVDSKTTG
-1229 YNEAITSPT
+1229 YKAI
-1238 TPTRDGYTFLGWF
+1238 
-1251 KDQAGTQAW
+1251 
-1260 NFTTD
+1260 
-1265 KVTASTTLYAK
+1265 
-1276 WSQNQTNNPNTYTVT
+1276 
-1291 FNSSGGT
+1291 
-1298 PVTNATVAENTK
+1298 
-1310 VSAPTNPTKTGYTF
+1310 SAPPAPTKTGYTF
-1324 AGWYDET
+1324 AGWYNEAV
-1331 TSTTVPYNF
+1331 SKTVPYSFNSAV
-1340 DTNVK
+1340 TENVK
-1345 GNVTLTAHWKIN
+1345 LTAHWKIN
-1357 SYKVTFSSNGGSVT
+1357 SYTVKFNSNGGSVV
-1371 ASATVDY
+1371 AT
-1378 NTKVSVPAKPIRTGY
+1378 
-1393 TFVGW
+1393 
-1398 FNEKVSSSVPYN
+1398 
-1410 FNSLVTENVTLTAHW
+1410 
-1425 KINSYRV
+1425 
-1432 TFISNGGTAVASKTA
+1432 KTA
-1447 NYNSVIAKPANPV
+1447 NYNTVIAKPTNPSR
-1460 KKGFVF
+1460 KGFVF

-1474 FKTAWNFTTNKL
+1474 LKTAWNFTTDKL
-1486 TTNTTLYAKWVV
+1486 TTNTTLYAKWMVA
-1498 GTPTSLTAKKASSTS
+1498 TPTGLKAAKASTTS
-1513 AKLTWSKV
+1513 IKLTWTAV
-1521 SGVSGYEIVRST
+1521 SGVSGYEIDRAT
-1533 SSNFASKTTK
+1533 ASNFTGKVTK
-1543 TTTSETITA
+1543 TSTTGTFTA
-1552 SGLVKGKN
+1552 TGLVKGKT
-1560 YYFKVRAYTVVGNVK
+1560 YYFRTRAYTVVGNVK
-1575 VYSNYTTVV
+1575 VYSNYSTVV
-1584 KIKL
+1584 AFKF